1 MMCSSI
7 RCKVLTSLLFYLNLV
22 LIPIEKGAFQDSDV
36 ILLVTD
42 LFSTPIPDD
51 VLFQKIIDI
60 NSGKNAS
67 KTVIVLINKVRN
79 ITTFYHFWFCVDIY
93 VT

>member
-1 MMCSSI
+1 
-7 RCKVLTSLLFYLNLV
+7 LV
-22 LIPIEKGAFQDSDV
+22 LIPIEQGAFQDSDV

-51 VLFQKIIDI
+51 VLFQKIVDI